1 MTAPNTYRRLLAAGS
16 VLALAGLAACGS
28 DGASAGGDGGD
39 SETFVFAS
47 SRLPT
52 TLDGAYVY
60 DNESQRV
67 IYQVFDR
74 LTNVKPGTSELTGE
88 LATDWEVSDDG
99 LQYTFNLREG
109 VTFHDG
115 TDLDAEAVCFNFDRL
130 YNLEGQAQSL
140 AEYWKIAFTG
150 FATDENGDPDE
161 SRYKS
166 CEVVDPTTLNL
177 NLTSPYSALPA
188 AIANVGFGIAS
199 PTALEESGWGVEA
212 SGDGLDFVGLF
223 GTENPVGSG
232 PFVFEEWDQGT
243 SITLSKNEDYWGEPA
258 DIETLIYVPIAD
270 GQAKRQ
276 ALERGEIDGYD
287 NVAPQDLQALTDSG
301 YVIEERPPSN
311 TGYLAMNRDVAP
323 LDNPD
328 ARKAVLHA
336 INVDALLQANFL
348 EGALKPEGLLPPG
361 FMGSDGEVP
370 QYEFDQDKARKLVD
384 GLDDKSLDI
393 WYATEVSRPYMPDP
407 QSLAETFKS
416 DLEAVG
422 FEVTLTGRPWSP
434 DFLGGIRNG
443 EAMMYIV
450 GLLPDMADPSNF
462 MSLMDAGA
470 GRWGTMPEDLIDDI
484 NAAEAAPEEEREQL
498 YRDLNARVMEE
509 APMVPFVHAPTHLAF
524 RPGVSGFVPSPL
536 FAEPMASVQVDD

>member
-1 MTAPNTYRRLLAAGS
+1 MTTRTIHKRLLAAGT
-16 VLALAGLAACGS
+16 VLAFAGLAACGS
-28 DGASAGGDGGD
+28 GASGGGGSEGGD
-39 SETFVFAS
+39 ETFVFAS

-67 IYQVFDR
+67 IYQIFDR
-74 LTNVKPGTSELTGE
+74 LTNVEPGTSELTGE

-99 LQYTFNLREG
+99 LSYTFNLRDG
-109 VTFHDG
+109 VKFHDG
-115 TDLDAEAVCFNFDRL
+115 TDLDAGAVCFNFDRL
-130 YNLEGQAQSL
+130 YNLEGQEQSI

-150 FATDENGDPDE
+150 FATDEEGGPGE
-161 SRYKS
+161 SRYDS
-166 CEVVDPTTLNL
+166 CEVVDPTTLKLNL
-177 NLTSPYSALPA
+177 NSPYSALPA
-188 AIANVGFGIAS
+188 AIANIGFGIAS

-212 SGDGLDFVGLF
+212 SGDGLDFVGKF

-243 SITLSKNEDYWGEPA
+243 SITLSKNEDYWGDTA
-258 DIETLIYVPIAD
+258 DIETLMYVPIAD

-287 NVAPQDLQALTDSG
+287 NVAPQDFEALSNGG

-311 TGYLAMNRDVAP
+311 TGYLAMNRDTAP
-323 LDNPD
+323 LDNID

-336 INVDALLQANFL
+336 INIDALLQANFL
-348 EGALKPEGLLPPG
+348 EGAIKPEGLLPPG

-370 QYEFDQDKARKLVD
+370 QYEFDQDKARELVE
-384 GLDDKSLDI
+384 GLDDVSLDI

-407 QSLAETFKS
+407 QSIAETFKS

-434 DFLGGIRNG
+434 DFLAGIRGG

-450 GLLPDMADPSNF
+450 GLLPDMSDPSNF

-470 GRWGTMPEDLIDDI
+470 GRWGTMPEDLLDDI
-484 NAAEAAPEEEREQL
+484 RAAEAAPEEEREEI
-498 YRDLNARVMEE
+498 YRELNAAVMEE
-509 APMVPFVHAPTHLAF
+509 APMVPYVHAPTHLAF
-524 RPGVSGFVPSPL
+524 REGISGFVPSPL
-536 FAEPMASVQVDD
+536 FAESMADVEMAD